1 MVRFRGAYLDGRFKK
16 PAGKPAY
23 RAKFDPGNTDC
34 LVGEWSPT
42 LEEVGPAVEAAE
54 RAFPSWAGLA
64 PKGRYGFL
72 KNLKKVYRRNRRGL
86 AETISMEMGKTLE
99 ESTAEVEAS
108 IAKVDLT
115 LREGLELIRD
125 TRRRDPKRYYRFMP
139 RGPLVVLGPFNFP
152 LHLPNGNFIAALA
165 TGNTVVF
172 KPSELTP
179 FTGQK
184 IVECFHEAGFPKGVF
199 NLVQGGGE
207 VGSRLVTH
215 EKIRGVLF
223 VGSDSTGHKIS
234 QAIQGS
240 PGKICV
246 LEMGGKNGAIVFPD
260 ADLEEALE
268 ACLASALATTGQRC
282 TSLSR
287 LILHRSLAREF
298 IPRFVEAMAA
308 WPVGHYR
315 DPQAK
320 MGPLVDEGGQK
331 KFLRYQK
338 MARVDGAEVLLAGGK
353 LKLKTTGFYVNPSVH
368 RITSAKPRKKKT
380 GYRYDEIFGPDV
392 AIYTFDK
399 VEEAVRIHNDCRYG
413 LIGSVFTRSK
423 KRFRDLIPRLEVGNL
438 FLNRPTIGASGKLP
452 FGGIKASGNHFPAG
466 LFSPYYCTYPL
477 AIQE

>member
-1 MVRFRGAYLDGRFKK
+1 MVR
-16 PAGKPAY
+16 
-23 RAKFDPGNTDC
+23 AKVDPGNTDC

-42 LEEVGPAVEAAE
+42 LEEADAAVEAAE
-54 RAFPSWAGLA
+54 RAFPSWAGLV
-64 PKGRYGFL
+64 PKKRYGFL
-72 KNLKKVYRRNRRGL
+72 KNLKKVYRRDRRDL
-86 AETISMEMGKTLE
+86 AEIISMEMGKTLE
-99 ESTAEVEAS
+99 ESRAEVEAS

-125 TRRRDPKRYYRFMP
+125 TRRQDPKRYYRFMP

-184 IVECFHEAGFPKGVF
+184 IAECFHEAGFPKGVF

-207 VGSRLVTH
+207 VGGRLVTH

-223 VGSDSTGHKIS
+223 VGSDRTGHKIS

-240 PGKICV
+240 PEKICV

-260 ADLEEALE
+260 ADLDQALE
-268 ACLASALATTGQRC
+268 ACLRSALATTGQRC

-298 IPRFVEAMAA
+298 IPRFVEGMAA

-320 MGPLVDEGGQK
+320 MGPLVDAGGQK
-331 KFLRYQK
+331 KFLHYQK
-338 MARVDGAEVLLAGGK
+338 LARMDGAEVLLAGRR
-353 LKLKTTGFYVNPSVH
+353 LKLKTAGFYVSPSVH
-368 RITSAKPRKKKT
+368 RITAAKPQKKKT

-392 AIYTFDK
+392 AIYTFNNM
-399 VEEAVRIHNDCRYG
+399 EEAIRLHNDCRFG
-413 LIGSVFTRSK
+413 LVGSVFTRSK
-423 KRFRDLIPRLEVGNL
+423 KRFRELITRMEVGNL